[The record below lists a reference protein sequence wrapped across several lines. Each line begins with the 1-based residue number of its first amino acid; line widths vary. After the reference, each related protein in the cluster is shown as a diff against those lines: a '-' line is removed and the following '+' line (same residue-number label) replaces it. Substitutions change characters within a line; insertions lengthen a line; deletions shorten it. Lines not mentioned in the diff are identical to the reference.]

1 MGRIL
6 AIDYGLKRV
15 GLAVTDEQQ
24 IIATALDTVHSKDV
38 LEYLKNYTKTHDVD
52 CFVIGDPKQMNNQ
65 PSEIVK
71 HIIPFVK
78 KLRKTFPDMKI
89 DRYDERFTSKLA
101 MDSMIVSGIRK
112 KQRRNKGNVDKISAV
127 LILQSYMHFITGKL

>member
-38 LEYLKNYTKTHDVD
+38 LEYLKNYTKTHAVD

-71 HIIPFVK
+71 HINPFVK

-101 MDSMIVSGIRK
+101 MDSMIVSGMRK
-112 KQRRNKGNVDKISAV
+112 KQRRDKGNVDKISAV